1 MITRIPQSHSGRHVP
16 HWWANLLLW
25 QRALL
30 VVVVLGA
37 LVISAGLIY
46 YGPRM
51 ETGTPT
57 GRATPATTTTTPG
70 PMYPPGSDE
79 YYYWGQSQPL
89 SQQP

>member
-1 MITRIPQSHSGRHVP
+1 MITRIPQSHSGRHGP

-46 YGPRM
+46 YGPRLQT
-51 ETGTPT
+51 EAPT
-57 GRATPATTTTTPG
+57 GRATPATTTTPG
-70 PMYPPGSDE
+70 PMYPPGTDE

>member
-1 MITRIPQSHSGRHVP
+1 MITHIPQAPPGRHRP
-16 HWWANLLLW
+16 YWWANLVLW

-37 LVISAGLIY
+37 LVVSAGLSY

-51 ETGTPT
+51 HTGAPT
-57 GRATPATTTTTPG
+57 DQAAPAATTPG
-70 PMYPPGSDE
+70 PMYPPGTDE